1 MIKSLPEPEPKIIP
15 NPIVY
20 FDIKIGLDLVGRIWM
35 ELFSDVVPKTAENFR
50 GLCTGEYGLG
60 ESGAK
65 LWYAESTFFRTIPN
79 FMIHVRTR
87 HFHCPSMFYNTI
99 VECVMLWLLIH
110 KCFA

>member
-1 MIKSLPEPEPKIIP
+1 MIKSLPEPEPNPEPEPEIIP

-50 GLCTGEYGLG
+50 GLCTGEYGFG

-79 FMIHVRTR
+79 FMIHVRT
-87 HFHCPSMFYNTI
+87 HFI
-99 VECVMLWLLIH
+99 VLPCSIIRL
-110 KCFA
+110 